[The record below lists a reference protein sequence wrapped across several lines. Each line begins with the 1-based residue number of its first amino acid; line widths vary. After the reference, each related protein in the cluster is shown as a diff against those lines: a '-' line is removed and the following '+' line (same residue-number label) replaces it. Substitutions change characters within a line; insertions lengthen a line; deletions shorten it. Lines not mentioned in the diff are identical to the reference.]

1 MLFLLRC
8 TPIWKSRFNAIAL
21 TMKFEKKK
29 ILEPFK
35 PENLIQALKKP
46 DEVLLNSLRSLTQ
59 ITGSITGINF
69 NFYSKIKSEAKG
81 KSELTFIGQKKM
93 DEVSLQLFTYNATDC
108 IESDKKADYTIIDT
122 ASQTHNY
129 WLNLHGIHDVDL
141 MEQIGEALN
150 LERLTIRHLIDTTQR
165 PKVDDYDD
173 YIYFSV
179 KSIQKVEDQ
188 QLKIEQ
194 LSFVLGKNYVVSFQ
208 EEKGDH
214 FEHIR
219 NKLREGLGLVRKREC
234 DFLLFQLLDAILDNY
249 FETLDT
255 INQEVALIEK
265 ETITNP
271 KQSTLLLIE
280 KNKKDVDKI
289 KKSLAPFKEALTNI
303 MKDRT
308 RFIDKKNRKYYRD
321 LKNSCANAIEESNAT
336 YAALESLANIY
347 FSSLSQKMNETMK
360 VLTTVATIFIPL
372 TFIAGIYGMNFEYMP
387 ELKWRYGYFIIWG
400 IMALVGVGMIVYF
413 KRKKWL

>member
-1 MLFLLRC
+1 
-8 TPIWKSRFNAIAL
+8 
-21 TMKFEKKK
+21 MKNEKKTFK
-29 ILEPFK
+29 PEKLLEPFK
-35 PENLIQALKKP
+35 PDNLIHALKNP
-46 DEVLLNSLRSLTQ
+46 DEVLKKSLRGLTN
-59 ITGSITGINF
+59 ITGSITGIDF

-81 KSELTFIGQKKM
+81 KSELTFIGEKKM
-93 DEVSLQLFTYNATDC
+93 EEVQLQLFTYNAERCD
-108 IESDKKADYTIIDT
+108 ESMNLDDYIRIQKDDT
-122 ASQTHNY
+122 ENNY
-129 WLNLHGIHDVDL
+129 WLNLHGIHDVNL
-141 MEQIGEALN
+141 MENIGKSLA

-173 YIYFSV
+173 YIFFSV
-179 KSIQKVEDQ
+179 KSILKDESQ

-194 LSFVLGKNYVVSFQ
+194 LSFVLGKNYVISFQ
-208 EEKGDH
+208 EEVGDH
-214 FEHIR
+214 FDHIR
-219 NKLREGLGLVRKREC
+219 TKLRDNLGLIRKREC

-249 FETLDT
+249 FETLDF
-255 INQEVALIEK
+255 INHEVTLIEK

-289 KKSLAPFKEALTNI
+289 KKSLSPFKEALTNI

-308 RFIDKKNRKYYRD
+308 HFIDKKNRKYFRD
-321 LKNSCANAIEESNAT
+321 LKNSCTNAIEEANAT
-336 YAALESLANIY
+336 YAALESLTNIY

-372 TFIAGIYGMNFEYMP
+372 TFIAGVYGMNFENMP
-387 ELKWRYGYFIIWG
+387 ELKWKYGYFGVWG
-400 IMALVGVGMIVYF
+400 IMFLVLVAMIIFF

>member
-1 MLFLLRC
+1 MKDKLLD
-8 TPIWKSRFNAIAL
+8 T
-21 TMKFEKKK
+21 
-29 ILEPFK
+29 
-35 PENLIQALKKP
+35 LKKP
-46 DEVLLNSLRSLTQ
+46 DKIILQGIKSLTN
-59 ITGSITGINF
+59 ITGSITGIDF

-81 KSELTFIGQKKM
+81 KSELTFIGKKKM
-93 DEVSLQLFTYNATDC
+93 EEVKLQLFKYNQDVCDETEAINDFEKIEKTDT
-108 IESDKKADYTIIDT
+108 SN
-122 ASQTHNY
+122 NY

-141 MEQIGEALN
+141 MGKIGKVLE

-173 YIYFSV
+173 YIFFSV
-179 KSIQKVEDQ
+179 KSILKNDEQ

-194 LSFVLGKNYVVSFQ
+194 LSFVLGKNYVLSFQ
-208 EEKGDH
+208 EEVGDH
-214 FEHIR
+214 FDHIR
-219 NKLREGLGLVRKREC
+219 NKLRENLGLIRKREC

-249 FETLDT
+249 FETLDL
-255 INQEVALIEK
+255 INHEVTLVEK
-265 ETITNP
+265 ETILNP

-289 KKSLAPFKEALTNI
+289 KKSLSPFKEALTNI

-308 RFIDKKNRKYYRD
+308 HFIDKKNRKYFRD
-321 LKNSCANAIEESNAT
+321 LKNSCTNAIEEANAT
-336 YAALESLANIY
+336 YAALESLTNIY

-372 TFIAGIYGMNFEYMP
+372 TFIAGIYGMNFENMP
-387 ELKWRYGYFIIWG
+387 ELKWRYGYYTIWG
-400 IMALVGVGMIVYF
+400 IMLLVLAGMIVYF

>member
-1 MLFLLRC
+1 
-8 TPIWKSRFNAIAL
+8 
-21 TMKFEKKK
+21 MKNEKKTFK
-29 ILEPFK
+29 PEKLLEPFK
-35 PENLIQALKKP
+35 PDNLIHALKNP
-46 DEVLLNSLRSLTQ
+46 DEVLKKSLRGLTN
-59 ITGSITGINF
+59 ITGSITGIDF

-81 KSELTFIGQKKM
+81 KSELTFIGEKKM
-93 DEVSLQLFTYNATDC
+93 EEVQLQLFTYNAERCD
-108 IESDKKADYTIIDT
+108 ESMNLDDYIRIQKDDT
-122 ASQTHNY
+122 ENNY
-129 WLNLHGIHDVDL
+129 WLNLHGIHDVNL
-141 MEQIGEALN
+141 MENIGKSLA

-173 YIYFSV
+173 YIFFSV
-179 KSIQKVEDQ
+179 KSILKDESQ

-194 LSFVLGKNYVVSFQ
+194 LSFVLGKNYVISFQ
-208 EEKGDH
+208 EEVGDH
-214 FEHIR
+214 FDHIR
-219 NKLREGLGLVRKREC
+219 TKLRDNLGLIRKREC

-249 FETLDT
+249 FETLDF
-255 INQEVALIEK
+255 INHEVTLIEK

-289 KKSLAPFKEALTNI
+289 KKSLSPFKEALTNI

-308 RFIDKKNRKYYRD
+308 HFIDKKNRKYFRD
-321 LKNSCANAIEESNAT
+321 LKNSCTNAIEEANAT
-336 YAALESLANIY
+336 YAALESLTNIY

-372 TFIAGIYGMNFEYMP
+372 TFIAGVYGMNFENMP
-387 ELKWRYGYFIIWG
+387 ELKWKYGYFGVWVIMFLVLVAMIIF
-400 IMALVGVGMIVYF
+400 F

>member
-1 MLFLLRC
+1 
-8 TPIWKSRFNAIAL
+8 
-21 TMKFEKKK
+21 MKKKEEEKKAFTPK
-29 ILEPFK
+29 TLLEPFK
-35 PENLIQALKKP
+35 PSNLLHALTHP
-46 DEVLLNSLRSLTQ
+46 DEVLIKSLKSLTS

-69 NFYSKIKSEAKG
+69 NFYSQLRSEAKG

-93 DEVSLQLFTYNATDC
+93 DEVQLQLFKYNEIEVIETEKIADYNAIDL
-108 IESDKKADYTIIDT
+108 SDST
-122 ASQTHNY
+122 NRY
-129 WLNLHGIHDVDL
+129 WLNIHGIHDVDL
-141 MEQIGEALN
+141 IDQIGRKLE

-173 YIYFSV
+173 YIFFSV
-179 KSIQKVEDQ
+179 KSVQKGEDQ

-194 LSFVLGKNYVVSFQ
+194 LSFVLGKNFVASFQ
-208 EEKGDH
+208 EEVGDH
-214 FEHIR
+214 FDHIR
-219 NKLREGLGLVRKREC
+219 VKLREGLGLARKREC

-249 FETLDT
+249 FETLDH
-255 INQEVALIEK
+255 INHEVALIER

-289 KKSLAPFKEALTNI
+289 KKSLSPLKEALTNI

-308 RFIDKKNRKYYRD
+308 HFIDKKNRKYFRD
-321 LKNSCANAIEESNAT
+321 LKNSCTNAIEEANAT

-372 TFIAGIYGMNFEYMP
+372 TFIAGIYGMNFENMP
-387 ELKWRYGYFIIWG
+387 ELKWRYGYFFIWG
-400 IMALVGVGMIVYF
+400 VMLTILAGMIIFF

>member
-1 MLFLLRC
+1 MSNKDG
-8 TPIWKSRFNAIAL
+8 KSF
-21 TMKFEKKK
+21 KPEKL
-29 ILEPFK
+29 LEPFK

-46 DEVLLNSLRSLTQ
+46 DEILLKSLRSLTN

-81 KSELTFIGQKKM
+81 KTELTFIGEKKVA
-93 DEVSLQLFTYNATDC
+93 EAKLQLFTYNEIFCNETEKATDF
-108 IESDKKADYTIIDT
+108 ELIDT
-122 ASQTHNY
+122 ADHSHNY
-129 WLNLHGIHDVDL
+129 WLNLHGIHDVEL
-141 MEQIGEALN
+141 IENIGNALCF
-150 LERLTIRHLIDTTQR
+150 ERLTVRQVVDTTQR

-173 YIYFSV
+173 YIFFSI
-179 KSIQKVEDQ
+179 KSILIREDH
-188 QLKIEQ
+188 QLHIEQ

-208 EEKGDH
+208 EEVGDH
-214 FEHIR
+214 FDHIR
-219 NKLREGLGLVRKREC
+219 NKMRDNLGQVRKREC

-249 FETLDT
+249 FETLDH
-255 INQEVALIEK
+255 INHEVALLEK

-289 KKSLAPFKEALTNI
+289 KKSLLPFKEALTNI
-303 MKDRT
+303 LKDRT
-308 RFIDKKNRKYYRD
+308 HFITKRNRKYFRD
-321 LKNSCANAIEESNAT
+321 LKNSCTNAIEEANST
-336 YAALESLANIY
+336 YSALESLTNIY

-372 TFIAGIYGMNFEYMP
+372 TFIVGVYGMNFQFMP
-387 ELKWRYGYFIIWG
+387 ELSWRYGYFVIWG
-400 IMALVGVGMIVYF
+400 IMLCVLGGMIVYF